1 MRIRQFRER
10 LPQGFRRVQRIG
22 FVSGIFPGGDCRIFQ
37 CPAFA
42 LIEFPT
48 MAQAG
53 IDGDA
58 AGDGVD
64 PAGKFCA
71 VAQQP
76 QPPIRAD
83 ERLLRGFLRK
93 RGIAKA
99 APCDGKHSSF
109 VAFDKFAVAFR
120 IAASNGGH
128 GGFVLLRGL
137 ICAVGHFGWSHL
149 TARQPRREIV
159 TYRITHPFRQLVQ
172 RKTSNPSHTGST
184 SVRAT
189 VLLSAIHFVCL
200 AFMIFCG
207 PTTRKA
213 NKKRR

>member
-10 LPQGFRRVQRIG
+10 LPQGFRRVERIG
-22 FVSGIFPGGDCRIFQ
+22 FGGGIFSGRDGRIFQ

-42 LIEFPT
+42 LVEFT
-48 MAQAG
+48 AMAEAG
-53 IDGDA
+53 VDGDA
-58 AGDGVD
+58 ADDCVD
-64 PAGKFCA
+64 PAGKFRA
-71 VAQQP
+71 VAEQP

-83 ERLLRGFLRK
+83 KCLLRGFLRQ
-93 RGIAKA
+93 RGVAEA
-99 APCDGKHSSF
+99 TPCDGKYSTF
-109 VAFDKFAVAFR
+109 VTFDEFAVAFR

-137 ICAVGHFGWSHL
+137 ICAVCHFGWSHL

-172 RKTSNPSHTGST
+172 RKTSNPSHTGSN

-189 VLLSAIHFVCL
+189 GLLSAIHFVCL
-200 AFMIFCG
+200 AFMISCG
-207 PTTRKA
+207 PTTRRT
-213 NKKRR
+213 NKERQ